1 MGNINNLNSEVQ
13 HSKNV
18 EKKKTEIQNVPNVN
32 YETQNASES
41 LKSLLKE
48 SLDIALPFSPLFPAP
63 LRQKPDF
70 SV

>member
-18 EKKKTEIQNVPNVN
+18 GKKPEIPNVPNVN

-48 SLDIALPFSPLFPAP
+48 SLDTALPFSPLFPAP